1 MKQLER
7 KHTFL
12 QKLVIYKNLPLKHFI
27 FISYRPGTEV
37 ILYSQVLLWCS
48 PSPLSNWYLGLF
60 LRGKSAE
67 A

>member
-1 MKQLER
+1 MKQLKRE
-7 KHTFL
+7 HTFPK
-12 QKLVIYKNLPLKHFI
+12 KLVIYKNFPLKHFI

-37 ILYSQVLLWCS
+37 IFYSQVLLWGS
-48 PSPLSNWYLGLF
+48 PSSLSNWYLGLF